1 MSLPPKYPQ
10 DRIMTCAFQKVNTRC
25 IHMSTMDSTVKGGN
39 IAMAILLDFLNHSWE
54 AKVLYYYHHHL

>member
-1 MSLPPKYPQ
+1 
-10 DRIMTCAFQKVNTRC
+10 MTCAFQKVNTRC